1 MQIELPAIE
10 RFVSSTGN
18 RIYRIPCQAFPNFIA
33 YVYLVFDAGPLT
45 LIDTGSGY
53 GNCNAQVLAGLAAV
67 RSEFG
72 EQVGVED
79 IRRILITHGHIDH
92 FGGLSHILELTGAE
106 VGIHALD
113 RWVLTAYE
121 ERVVVAT
128 KALRTYL
135 QRAGVQSEIEPA
147 LMEMYGFSKKH
158 VRSVNVDITLKDEQ
172 EFDGLKFIHTPGHC
186 PGQVCIAMGNV
197 LISAD
202 HILSHITPH
211 QAPES
216 ITAYTG
222 LGHYLEALEKVRRIP
237 GFDIALGG
245 HEEPIYDVYQR
256 IDEIRVSHERKL
268 ERVIEVIGKAP
279 EPATINDITN
289 TMYPRA
295 IGFTTLLALE
305 EVGAHVEYLYQHGQ
319 LRVANLDEVQS
330 QDSPALRYRVA

>member
-1 MQIELPAIE
+1 MSELPAIE
-10 RFVSSTGN
+10 RFVSSTDK
-18 RIYRIPCQAFPNFIA
+18 RIYRIPCEAFPDFIA
-33 YVYLVFDAGPLT
+33 YAYLVFDAGPLT

-53 GNCNAQVLAGLAAV
+53 GNCNKQVLAGLEAV
-67 RSEFG
+67 HSEFR
-72 EQVGVED
+72 ESFRVAD
-79 IRRILITHGHIDH
+79 IRRILLTHGHIDH
-92 FGGLSHILELTGAE
+92 FGGLSHLLELTGAE

-121 ERVVVAT
+121 ERVIVAT
-128 KALRTYL
+128 RALKTFL
-135 QRAGVQSEIEPA
+135 QRAGVEAELETM

-158 VRSVNVDITLKDEQ
+158 VRSVKVDLTLSDGQ
-172 EFDGLKFIHTPGHC
+172 EFDGLRFIHTPGHC
-186 PGQVCIAMGNV
+186 PGQVCIAIGDV

-222 LGHYLEALEKVRRIP
+222 LGHYLEALEKVRRLP

-245 HEEPIYDVYQR
+245 HERPITDVYRR
-256 IDEIRVSHERKL
+256 IDEIRLSHERKL
-268 ERVIEVIGKAP
+268 DRVIGAIGEAQ
-279 EPATINDITN
+279 EPATVNDVTK

-295 IGFTTLLALE
+295 IGFNTLLALE

-319 LRVANLDEVQS
+319 LRVTNLDEVQ
-330 QDSPALRYRVA
+330 QHDSPALRYRVA

>member
-1 MQIELPAIE
+1 MSELPAIE
-10 RFVSSTGN
+10 RFVSSTGQ
-18 RIYRIPCQAFPNFIA
+18 RIYRIPCEAFPKFIA

-53 GNCNAQVLAGLAAV
+53 GDSNSQVLAGLEAV
-67 RSEFG
+67 RTDFG
-72 EQVGVED
+72 EPVGIAD

-92 FGGLSHILELTGAE
+92 FGGLAHLLELTGAT
-106 VGIHALD
+106 VGIHILD

-128 KALRTYL
+128 KGLRTYL
-135 QRAGVQSEIEPA
+135 QRAGVDPEYEQG

-158 VRSVNVDITLKDEQ
+158 VRSVRVDLNLIDEQ
-172 EFDGLKFIHTPGHC
+172 TLDGMRFIHTPGHC
-186 PGQVCIAMGNV
+186 PGQVCIAIGDV

-202 HILSHITPH
+202 HILSSITPH

-222 LGHYLEALEKVRRIP
+222 LGHYLEALEKVRRMP

-245 HEEPIYDVYQR
+245 HEQPIPDVYKR
-256 IDEIRVSHERKL
+256 IDEIRLSHERKL
-268 ERVIEVIGKAP
+268 GRVTDIVAAASDP
-279 EPATINDITN
+279 VTINDITN
-289 TMYPRA
+289 TMYPRVV
-295 IGFTTLLALE
+295 GFNTLLALE
-305 EVGAHVEYLYQHGQ
+305 EVGAHVEYLYQRGQ
-319 LRVANLDEVQS
+319 LRVSNLDEVEA